1 MYSFKKDFGLKN
13 LEPSELS
20 KLVQK
25 MYSDKN
31 LAYKYFSFKVK
42 QADSALEKGCDHRC
56 LRNHLCTILTSV
68 PNEEQTC
75 HIVSKNNKKYII
87 IFSF

>member
-75 HIVSKNNKKYII
+75 HIVSKNNKII
-87 IFSF
+87 NFFW